1 MSTDLHTQLRLARGA
16 HQQAEYALATLLCE
30 LHHTRRYTERG
41 HASVIAYGEAEL
53 DLTPRQKRDLVFVA
67 KRLAALPALDEAFR
81 TGRVG
86 YTKAREVARIATP
99 ETDAA
104 WTRRASETTNRA
116 LERQVAAA
124 QRGDA
129 PPPDPHAEPGP
140 ARVRVTVSMSAA
152 DADVLAAAFARLR
165 LDGGFGTD
173 VENGTLLA
181 EMARRMLAVLEADC
195 GEVAAEAPTAERYRV
210 TLHHCPGCEK
220 THVCDPAAPNRADA
234 TDLASAEC
242 DAEHLD
248 LTTPEAAP
256 RLKHAIPPATR
267 RRVFEQY
274 GHRCAVPH
282 CRNRLWLDLHHIRP
296 RAAGG
301 DHRPGNLVCLCSV
314 HHQMIHRGDLFLHVE
329 DARPPAPRLC
339 FVLPTGETLAERRP
353 DTPALVDVI
362 ERLRRDIDETPGVS
376 GRALT
381 RRSTAGNTG
390 PDADDGLLAVALDT
404 LHALGE
410 AVSRPDDTWFGADRV
425 VGGWG

>member
-16 HQQAEYALATLLCE
+16 HQQAEYALATLLFT
-30 LHHTRRYTERG
+30 LHRTRRYTERG
-41 HASVIAYGEAEL
+41 HASVVSYGEAEL
-53 DLTPRQKRDLVFVA
+53 DLTPRQTRDLVFVA

-165 LDGGFGTD
+165 LDGGFGAD

-181 EMARRMLAVLEADC
+181 EMARRMLAVLEADRT
-195 GEVAAEAPTAERYRV
+195 EATATPDAPTAERFRV
-210 TLHHCPGCEK
+210 TLHLCPDCEK
-220 THVCDPAAPNRADA
+220 THVGDRSAPNRADP
-234 TDLASAEC
+234 TDLACAEC

-248 LTTPEAAP
+248 LTKPDPAP
-256 RLKHAIPPATR
+256 RLTHAIPPATR

-301 DHRPGNLVCLCSV
+301 DHRPGNLACLCSV

-329 DARPPAPRLC
+329 DTRTTGPRLQ
-339 FVLPTGETLAERRP
+339 FVLPTGETLGERRP
-353 DTPALVDVI
+353 DTPALVDVVK
-362 ERLRRDIDETPGVS
+362 RLRADLDHTPGVS

-381 RRSTAGNTG
+381 RRNGTRSPGAAPTTACSPWPSTHCTRSA
-390 PDADDGLLAVALDT
+390 
-404 LHALGE
+404 
-410 AVSRPDDTWFGADRV
+410 RP
-425 VGGWG
+425 